1 MVRDLITTS
10 PCVISVCS
18 FYVHMVFNITRD
30 IPGVGL
36 TDALLVYDFVLNYES
51 EYVLYDMH
59 SFAAFGRSFKM

>member
-1 MVRDLITTS
+1 
-10 PCVISVCS
+10 
-18 FYVHMVFNITRD
+18 MVFNITRD

>member
-1 MVRDLITTS
+1 
-10 PCVISVCS
+10 
-18 FYVHMVFNITRD
+18 MVFNVTRD

-59 SFAAFGRSFKM
+59 PFRACFRINKIRKISV